1 MVHVRKRRRQR
12 NLQHHVATGNRRRG
26 DGADGR
32 RSTVRQAVSESD
44 IVTAG
49 AASISPPRQSRR
61 SPGELVRAIAGA
73 ALTVAV
79 IAAAWWAHV
88 VTILAFALI
97 YLVDQKMTL
106 TGTERRF
113 RIPLADPGKE
123 YTYPIRIEVVRN
135 GQTLVSHSE
144 QKVRGGQQVEL
155 AVAESVDDN
164 ELVAVAKR

>member
-1 MVHVRKRRRQR
+1 MIYHEAPVYHGVP
-12 NLQHHVATGNRRRG
+12 VAPIYPATGDARPLP
-26 DGADGR
+26 APAP
-32 RSTVRQAVSESD
+32 V
-44 IVTAG
+44 
-49 AASISPPRQSRR
+49 P
-61 SPGELVRAIAGA
+61 
-73 ALTVAV
+73 
-79 IAAAWWAHV
+79 AAAMTDRSAAILV
-88 VTILAFALI
+88 VKVPKDATV

>member
-1 MVHVRKRRRQR
+1 MIYHAAPVYHGVPVAPI
-12 NLQHHVATGNRRRG
+12 HPATGDARPLP
-26 DGADGR
+26 APAP
-32 RSTVRQAVSESD
+32 V
-44 IVTAG
+44 
-49 AASISPPRQSRR
+49 P
-61 SPGELVRAIAGA
+61 
-73 ALTVAV
+73 
-79 IAAAWWAHV
+79 AAAMTDRSAAVLV
-88 VTILAFALI
+88 VKVPKDATV